1 MGTRFSGARLAVSAP
16 PMSSSFA
23 PVSEPTA
30 AHQRAHD
37 LLREIFGYAQ
47 FRGQQQAIIEHVID
61 GGDGLVL
68 MPTGGGKSLCYQIP
82 ALVRPGLGIVVSPLI
97 ALMKDQVDALRQAG
111 VRAAYLNSSLN
122 PGESRRLEEEMRE
135 GALDLVYVAPE
146 RLVMPYFLDMLGQI
160 KIALFAI
167 DEAHCVSQWGHNF
180 RPEYRGLSVLH
191 ERFPDVPRVALTAT
205 ADGPTRKDIVDRL
218 QLGDARVFVS
228 GFDRPNIAY
237 RVVEKKDA
245 RNQLLNFLKTE
256 HPEDAGIVYCL
267 SRRKVDEV
275 ADFLSQH
282 GRLALPY
289 HAGLDAETR
298 QRHQDRFLKDEGVVV
313 VATVAFGM
321 GIDKPNVRFVA
332 HLDVPRS
339 LEAYYQET
347 GRAGRDGLPATAWM
361 AYGLADV
368 ISCKQMV
375 QGSELDDRQK
385 RVELQKLDAL
395 LGYCETSTCRRQ
407 VLLNYFNDALP
418 GPCGNCDICAN
429 PVKSWD
435 GTVAA
440 QKALSAVYRTGQRFG
455 VQHLV
460 DLLTGKE
467 TDKILERGHNLLKT
481 FGVGRDIGRN
491 AWQAIF
497 RQLVAGGYLAVDVE
511 GHGGLL
517 FGPKA
522 TAVVKGEET
531 VEFREHK
538 EEKAPRRPSGGGRR
552 STAALELEGS
562 DATLFEA
569 LRHWRLE
576 LSREQGVPPY
586 VILHD
591 ATLVALSVERPSD
604 IEALAAIPGVGRSKL
619 DRYGQAILEIVRRG

>member
-1 MGTRFSGARLAVSAP
+1 MAVSAP

-23 PVSEPTA
+23 PVSEPAA
-30 AHQRAHD
+30 AHQRAQD
-37 LLREIFGYAQ
+37 LLREIFGYGQ

-111 VRAAYLNSSLN
+111 VRAAYLNSSLS
-122 PGESRRLEEEMRE
+122 PGESRQLEEEMRD

-146 RLVMPYFLDMLGQI
+146 RLVMPYFLDMLSRL

-205 ADGPTRKDIVDRL
+205 ADGPTRKDIVERL

-256 HPEDAGIVYCL
+256 HPDDAGIVYCL
-267 SRRKVDEV
+267 SRRKVDEI

-395 LGYCETSTCRRQ
+395 LGYCETATCRRQ
-407 VLLNYFNDALP
+407 VLLNYFNDTLP

-460 DLLTGKE
+460 DVLTGKE
-467 TDKILERGHNLLKT
+467 TDRIIERGHNLLKT

-491 AWQAIF
+491 AWAAIF

-538 EEKAPRRPSGGGRR
+538 EEKAPRRPSGGARR
-552 STAALELEGS
+552 GAAALELEGS

-591 ATLVALSVERPSD
+591 ATLVALSVERPGTID
-604 IEALAAIPGVGRSKL
+604 ELAAIPGVGRSKL
-619 DRYGQAILEIVRRG
+619 DRYGPAILEIVGRG